1 MKLNEF
7 KTFLQT
13 QTKHHMGYPYN
24 LQPTFAA
31 ILPFLEYSIN
41 NLGDPFVTS
50 NYAIHSRNYEK
61 LTLEWF
67 SKLWGFKNYW
77 GYVTSCGTE
86 GNLHSLYVARENLGE
101 QCHLL
106 TSDQSHY
113 SILKAARMF
122 KIPVSVLPS
131 NSKGEIEL
139 DAFKRATYSN
149 LEKNRKLLVNV
160 NIGSTVKG
168 ATDHLPTLI
177 DLLKKTGASREDYYI
192 HCDAALFGLMLPFNN
207 PEANKALEHVDAIAT
222 SGHKF
227 LGVPFPCGVLMMQK
241 PRIEILE
248 KNNIEYLNSIDT
260 TMMGSRN
267 GHAPLFM
274 WYRIKT
280 HRYEGFKQDV
290 QLCIENANYLKNIL
304 VFKGV
309 EGVHLNELSNI
320 VYFNKPTNNDFIKKW
335 QLACQGDIAH
345 VVVMPNISKERLKE
359 FATELMQFI

>member
-1 MKLNEF
+1 MKLNDF

-13 QTKHHMGYPYN
+13 QTKNHLGYPYN
-24 LQPTFAA
+24 LQPTFSA

-50 NYAIHSRNYEK
+50 NYAIHSRNYER
-61 LTLEWF
+61 LTLDWF
-67 SKLWGFKNYW
+67 AKVWGFKNYW

-86 GNLHSLYVARENLGE
+86 GNLHSLYVARENLGDN
-101 QCHLL
+101 CRLV

-113 SILKAARMF
+113 SLLKAARMF
-122 KIPVSVLPS
+122 KIPATILPT
-131 NSKGEIEL
+131 NKQGEIDL
-139 DAFKRATYSN
+139 QALQKTVDSYKSHQKILLN
-149 LEKNRKLLVNV
+149 L

-168 ATDHLPTLI
+168 ATDNISQVVQLMRTAGIPRDH
-177 DLLKKTGASREDYYI
+177 YYI
-192 HCDAALFGLMLPFNN
+192 HCDAALFGLMLPFTD
-207 PEANKALEHVDAIAT
+207 PQATQQLQYVDAIAT

-248 KNNIEYLNSIDT
+248 RNSIEYLNSIDT

-280 HRYEGFKQDV
+280 HRLEGFREDV
-290 QLCIENANYLKNIL
+290 RTCLENAEYLRELL
-304 VFKGV
+304 VFRGIEEV
-309 EGVHLNELSNI
+309 YLNEKSNI
-320 VYFNKPTNNDFIKKW
+320 VYFRRPTSETFIKKW
-335 QLACQGDIAH
+335 QLACQGSIAH
-345 VVVMPNISKERLKE
+345 VVVMPNVSRERLRE
-359 FATELMQFI
+359 FVGEMA

>member
-1 MKLNEF
+1 MKLNDF

-13 QTKHHMGYPYN
+13 QTKNHLGYPYN
-24 LQPTFAA
+24 LQPTFSA

-50 NYAIHSRNYEK
+50 NYAIHSRNYER

-67 SKLWGFKNYW
+67 ARVWGFKNYW

-86 GNLHSLYVARENLGE
+86 GNLHSLYVGRENLGE
-101 QCHLL
+101 RCHLL

-113 SILKAARMF
+113 SILKGARMF
-122 KIPVSVLPS
+122 KVPVSVLPT
-131 NSKGEIEL
+131 NSRGEMNL
-139 DAFKRATYSN
+139 DYLKKAIDSYKPT
-149 LEKNRKLLVNV
+149 NRLLINI

-168 ATDHLPTLI
+168 ATD
-177 DLLKKTGASREDYYI
+177 DLEQIVQLMRTSGIPRDHYYI
-192 HCDAALFGLMLPFNN
+192 HCDAALFGLMLPFTD
-207 PEANKALEHVDAIAT
+207 PVATKQLQYVDAIAT

-227 LGVPFPCGVLMMQK
+227 LGTPFPCGVLMMQK

-248 KNNIEYLNSIDT
+248 KNNVEYLNSIDT

-280 HRYEGFKQDV
+280 HRLEGFREDV
-290 QLCIENANYLKNIL
+290 KACVEKAKYLRDLLI
-304 VFKGV
+304 FKGIEEV
-309 EGVHLNELSNI
+309 YLNDKSNI
-320 VYFNKPTNNDFIKKW
+320 VYFRRPKSETFIKKW
-335 QLACQGDIAH
+335 QLACERDIAH
-345 VVVMPNISKERLKE
+345 VVVMPNISQERLRE
-359 FATELMQFI
+359 FVNEMDA